1 MTSPFQ
7 ISPCWRCG
15 ENVIRSGNQRFE
27 PEPSTDATALWDL
40 RAGENGPYAVP
51 AERGDVF
58 KLDPTANLDG
68 RVYYRLHSAR
78 CDQIMAVR
86 KASAGKE

>member
-1 MTSPFQ
+1 MSGTFQ
-7 ISPCWRCG
+7 ITPCWRCG
-15 ENVIRSGNQRFE
+15 EPVIRSGNQRFE
-27 PEPSTDATALWDL
+27 PEPSTDANALWDL

-58 KLDPTANLDG
+58 KLDTTANLDG
-68 RVYYRLHSAR
+68 KVYYRLHLTR